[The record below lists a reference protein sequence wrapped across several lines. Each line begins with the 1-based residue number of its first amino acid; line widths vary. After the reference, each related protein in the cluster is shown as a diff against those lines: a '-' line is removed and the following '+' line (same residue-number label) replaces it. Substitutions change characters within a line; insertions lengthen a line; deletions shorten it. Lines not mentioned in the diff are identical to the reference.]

1 MSWDWATSLDN
12 AGDKNYK
19 MVLVLRL
26 LPGWDQTN
34 IIFNSTDISRQYM
47 IKF

>member
-1 MSWDWATSLDN
+1 MSLELSNLYN
-12 AGDKNYK
+12 AGYKKKYK

-26 LPGWDQTN
+26 PPSRDQTN
-34 IIFNSTDISRQYM
+34 IIFYSADISRQYM